1 MIDSEIR
8 SETRDDQRRGKPT
21 AGSKTMQAVLSELTL
36 REIEEMSRKELLEA
50 YCGFTAV
57 CRNQPAQHDLQQITD
72 RQLRNMVCLARR
84 QYRVRGY

>member
-1 MIDSEIR
+1 
-8 SETRDDQRRGKPT
+8 
-21 AGSKTMQAVLSELTL
+21 MQAVLSELTL
-36 REIEEMSRKELLEA
+36 REIEEMSRQELLEA

-57 CRNQPAQHDLQQITD
+57 CRNQPAKKELLEVSD